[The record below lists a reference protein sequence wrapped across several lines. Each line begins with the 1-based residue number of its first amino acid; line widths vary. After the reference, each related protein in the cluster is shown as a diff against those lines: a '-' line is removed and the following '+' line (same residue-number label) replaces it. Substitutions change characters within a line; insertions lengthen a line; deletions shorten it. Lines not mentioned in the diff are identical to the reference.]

1 MKMKIKPATGIE
13 ESFDIPGD
21 KSISHRSLIL
31 GSIAEGQSRIKGLL
45 EGEDC
50 FRTLEIMKQLGVRI
64 EKEASHEY
72 RIFGRG
78 LEGLTEPSG
87 VLDCGNSGTSMRLIA
102 GLLAGRNFYSVL
114 SGDGSLRERPMN
126 RIRRPLEMM
135 GAEIWCRSEGLAPL
149 SIKGGNLRGIEY
161 KPDVASAQVKSSI
174 LLAGL
179 SAEGETAVREP
190 AVSRDHT
197 ERMLQAAGVD
207 IEKNGNTITL
217 AAGPQSLKPLD
228 IEIPG
233 DISSAAFII
242 SAGLIVPG
250 AEITVT
256 DCGIN
261 PTRSGFLDV
270 LDDMQADLTYKN
282 RREIGGEPAAD
293 IKAAHSQLEAVEIE
307 GDIIPRMVDEVPV
320 LAVLATQARGSTVIR
335 DAEELRYKETDR
347 LTAISQT
354 LKEMGAEIEER
365 EDGLVIEGPTS
376 LRGGVELDS
385 FQDHRIAMALA
396 VAGLAADSPLEIKN
410 SEVVDISFPGFAD
423 IINRFFQE
431 E

>member
-64 EKEASHEY
+64 EKNASHEY

-78 LEGLTEPSG
+78 LEGLTEPAA

-102 GLLAGRNFYSVL
+102 GLLAGRDFYSVM
-114 SGDGSLRERPMN
+114 SGDGSLRERPMD
-126 RIRRPLEMM
+126 RIRGPLEMM
-135 GAEIWCRSEGLAPL
+135 GAEIWCREEGLAPL

-161 KPDVASAQVKSSI
+161 EPEVASAQVKSSI

-179 SAEGETAVREP
+179 SAAGETAVREP

-197 ERMLQAAGVD
+197 ERMLQAAGAD
-207 IEKNGNTITL
+207 IEKDGNTITL
-217 AAGPQSLKPLD
+217 AAGPQPLDPLD

-242 SAGLIVPG
+242 SAALIVPG
-250 AEITVT
+250 TEITVT

-261 PTRSGFLDV
+261 PTRSGLLDV
-270 LDDMQADLTYKN
+270 LDDMQADLSYKN
-282 RREIGGEPAAD
+282 RSEIGGEPAAD
-293 IKAAHSQLEAVEIE
+293 ITATHSQLKAVEVG
-307 GDIIPRMVDEVPV
+307 GDIIPRMVDEIPV
-320 LAVLATQARGSTVIR
+320 LAVLATQANGRTVIR

-376 LRGGVELDS
+376 LRGGLELDS
-385 FQDHRIAMALA
+385 YHDHRIAMALA
-396 VAGLAADSPLEIKN
+396 VAGLTADSPLEIKN

-423 IINRFFQE
+423 KINRFFQE